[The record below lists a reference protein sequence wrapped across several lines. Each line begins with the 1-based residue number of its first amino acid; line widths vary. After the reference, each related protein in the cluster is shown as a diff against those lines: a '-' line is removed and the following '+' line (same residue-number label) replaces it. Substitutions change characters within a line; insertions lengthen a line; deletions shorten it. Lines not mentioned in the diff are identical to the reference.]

1 MRQLSRINEETHMW
15 RDLER
20 RISSLDE
27 LIDLSMAE
35 EDLSLEEQID
45 GELGDVQNELADLD
59 LRLSLGGKYDG
70 ESAILAVH
78 AGAGG
83 TDSQDWTEI
92 LLRMYTRW
100 ADGRG
105 RPSRILDISPGEE
118 AGIKSVTLEI
128 DGAFAYGYLKSERGV
143 HRLVRISPFDAS
155 HSRHTSFALVEV
167 LPRVEGDVDVVV
179 SPDDIKM
186 DVFKSSGAGG
196 QHVQK
201 NLTAVRIT
209 HLPTGMVV
217 TCQNERSQL
226 QNRETAMRILKAR
239 LLEKELEKRAVE
251 QAKLK
256 GEHVEAG
263 WGNQIRSYVLH
274 PYKLV
279 QDYRSKYESTNP
291 EAILDG
297 DLDELLNASLKSSIG
312 AK

>member
-1 MRQLSRINEETHMW
+1 MRQLSRINEETRMW

-167 LPRVEGDVDVVV
+167 LPRVEEDVDVVV

-186 DVFKSSGAGG
+186 DVFKASGAGG

>member
-1 MRQLSRINEETHMW
+1 MRQLSRINEETQMW

-35 EDLSLEEQID
+35 EDLSLQEQID
-45 GELGDVQNELADLD
+45 GELGEVQSELADLD
-59 LRLSLGGKYDG
+59 LRLSLGGKYDS
-70 ESAILAVH
+70 ESAILAIH

-100 ADGRG
+100 AEGRG

-128 DGAFAYGYLKSERGV
+128 EGTFAYGYLKSERGV

-167 LPRVEGDVDVVV
+167 LPRVEEDVDVVV

-239 LLEKELEKRAVE
+239 LLEKKLEKRALD

-279 QDYRSKYESTNP
+279 QDYRSNYESTNP

-297 DLDELLNASLKSSIG
+297 DMDEMLNASLKSSIG
-312 AK
+312 AE